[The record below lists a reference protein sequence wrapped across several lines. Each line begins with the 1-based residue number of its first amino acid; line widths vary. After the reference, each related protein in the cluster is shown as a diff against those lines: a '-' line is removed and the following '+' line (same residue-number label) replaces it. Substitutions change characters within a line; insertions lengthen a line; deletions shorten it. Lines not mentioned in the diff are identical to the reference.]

1 MWNVAPADR
10 TDVVTAAHLLAFAH
24 VLAAVLWV
32 SGQLAMAWLRPRAV
46 HDREE
51 TLWDIT
57 ETIAY
62 AGWAAYA
69 ALWIT
74 GAVNLITAG
83 DALRDNAY
91 GALALV
97 KIAAV
102 ILSGVAARSL
112 LSASAERVR
121 LRANVTAAAAVVV
134 LFLGVLLDG

>member
-1 MWNVAPADR
+1 MVTGAD
-10 TDVVTAAHLLAFAH
+10 LLAFAH
-24 VLAAVLWV
+24 VLAAVVWV
-32 SGQLAMAWLRPRAV
+32 SAQLAMAWLRPRAV
-46 HDREE
+46 DDGEDTLWAVTE
-51 TLWDIT
+51 TL
-57 ETIAY
+57 AY

-74 GAVNLITAG
+74 GSINLVAAG

-91 GALALV
+91 GTLALV

-102 ILSGVAARSL
+102 ILSGVAARWL

-121 LRANVTAAAAVVV
+121 RRANVTAAAAVVV